1 MAFAGAHPG
10 RGRSASKLDE
20 IGGQAMVVVVFK
32 VRAQPDRS
40 EQVLA
45 ALREVVAPSR
55 ALEGTISFDIGRD
68 VTDPDSFIATE
79 VFTDQAALERQEALP
94 EVAKALGVLE
104 TSLTAEPEATIFH
117 VSSSEP
123 WG

>member
-1 MAFAGAHPG
+1 
-10 RGRSASKLDE
+10 
-20 IGGQAMVVVVFK
+20 MVVVVFK
-32 VRAQPDRS
+32 VRSQPERS
-40 EQVLA
+40 EEVLA
-45 ALREVVAPSR
+45 ALRDVVAPSR

-68 VTDPDSFIATE
+68 VADPDGFIATE
-79 VFTDQAALERQEALP
+79 VFTDQAALERQEELP

-104 TSLTAEPEATIFH
+104 TALVTEPEATIFH